1 MEIVDLLEK
10 LKLLS
15 HESKGNLNDNRIF
28 VGYSFN
34 KLSGKVS
41 DQKFLGYYQLA
52 IGNVEEARYYFYKSA
67 YVLCLLNDLF
77 LGEKYPNITEKG
89 SDWLLS
95 GKNWYAESVLCAGD
109 EQILRRY
116 FGPLVLLPDDYKNG
130 YNTAAILIKKG
141 LILKDEALVK
151 EYLPLFQK
159 KKVANLRGYEKG
171 DFLCLQGI
179 LEHNMDIFNE
189 GINLIC
195 KAFKRDEGVLVASYS
210 LWATANIRLARRLGF
225 EPDLSNRFISKDLV
239 FMEDK
244 TFEED
249 DELKSYLSQLDEMNT
264 PDWEYD
270 AELNERITLE
280 KYKQEQKNKN
290 DSKSWINKMFGK

>member
-1 MEIVDLLEK
+1 MEKKDLLKE
-10 LKLLS
+10 LDNLYHYYLNNINDRRIYHGNFNLLR
-15 HESKGNLNDNRIF
+15 SKQSEYKGI
-28 VGYSFN
+28 GYF
-34 KLSGKVS
+34 
-41 DQKFLGYYQLA
+41 QLA
-52 IGNVEEARYYFYKSA
+52 IGNIEEARYNFYKSA

-116 FGPLVLLPDDYKNG
+116 FKPLALLPDDYKNG

-159 KKVANLRGYEKG
+159 MKVANLRGYEKG
-171 DFLCLQGI
+171 DYLCLKGI

-189 GINLIC
+189 GISLIC
-195 KAFKRDEGVLVASYS
+195 KVFKRDEGVLVASYS

-264 PDWEYD
+264 PDWEYN

>member
-1 MEIVDLLEK
+1 MEDKGLLKGLEERYLYCLRNLEDLRVFNGNFNMLR
-10 LKLLS
+10 
-15 HESKGNLNDNRIF
+15 SKKSEYLRI
-28 VGYSFN
+28 G
-34 KLSGKVS
+34 L
-41 DQKFLGYYQLA
+41 YQIA
-52 IGNVEEARYYFYKSA
+52 IGNINQARCNFYKSA
-67 YVLCLLNDLF
+67 YVLCLINDLL
-77 LGEKYPNITEKG
+77 LGEKYLNITEKG

-116 FGPLVLLPDDYKNG
+116 FEPLVLLPDDDKNG

-171 DFLCLQGI
+171 DYMCLQGI
-179 LEHNMDIFNE
+179 LDKNMELFNE

-195 KAFKRDEGVLVASYS
+195 KAFKRDEGVLSASYS
-210 LWATANIRLARRLGF
+210 LWATANIRLARRLGL
-225 EPDLSNRFISKDLV
+225 EPDLSNRFVSKDLV

-244 TFEED
+244 SFEED
-249 DELKSYLSQLDEMNT
+249 DELKSYIRQLDEMNT
-264 PDWEYD
+264 PGWEYD
-270 AELNERITLE
+270 AELNEKITME
-280 KYKQEQKNKN
+280 RYKQEQKDKKE
-290 DSKSWINKMFGK
+290 SKSWISKLFGK